1 MRGQRPGHPLQQPPP
16 THSPQHPPPWGC
28 LTAALPPA
36 PSGCRWVRGL
46 QPLDT
51 VPCPVL
57 PVPCPSGGG
66 CSQPPTLPCSRLPP
80 CPIHEGAE
88 GTRVS
93 QGKAL
98 AELGAR
104 GGGTVGGLTPAGSS
118 APPSPQQDGQK
129 GENGGRGVCER
140 KDVTSKSP
148 AKQSQT
154 SRPHGRGRRVMP
166 PPGQPHPSH
175 PAVTGG
181 GKCHHPMSPLPFP
194 PRRSVRSGVSCGWD
208 VPWSAGASRAPLA
221 AGSLAGGVRPWRW
234 AGAAQRWRERD
245 ISCSRHKA
253 KALPAPAEKVNSV
266 PAKTGTSTR
275 GGDAGE
281 PRVGVLR

>member
-1 MRGQRPGHPLQQPPP
+1 M
-16 THSPQHPPPWGC
+16 
-28 LTAALPPA
+28 
-36 PSGCRWVRGL
+36 
-46 QPLDT
+46 
-51 VPCPVL
+51 
-57 PVPCPSGGG
+57 
-66 CSQPPTLPCSRLPP
+66 
-80 CPIHEGAE
+80 
-88 GTRVS
+88 
-93 QGKAL
+93 
-98 AELGAR
+98 
-104 GGGTVGGLTPAGSS
+104 
-118 APPSPQQDGQK
+118 
-129 GENGGRGVCER
+129 CER

-154 SRPHGRGRRVMP
+154 SRPRGRGRRVMP

-181 GKCHHPMSPLPFP
+181 GKCHHPVSPLPLP

-234 AGAAQRWRERD
+234 AGAAQRWRQRD

-253 KALPAPAEKVNSV
+253 KPLPAPAEKVNSV

-275 GGDAGE
+275 GGGGMRENPGWGCCAEVPVRPWGWGWRGDRDCPLFNTTAARPFPRARGCGAGE
-281 PRVGVLR
+281 PPGVLGAGPPRCRFHAPRPRPPRRAACGARAARDGCASSAPSPRCS